1 MTPRRFDA
9 FASSTPARRFALRLR
24 KSLQTKVLHCARL
37 VWLAAIVDPKDPKS
51 IAEYRRRFRV
61 SAYTYYRDRRA
72 LRRAG
77 LYTYAFLYGR
87 YSLMFHLD
95 TPECDKR

>member
-9 FASSTPARRFALRLR
+9 SASSTPARRFVLRLR
-24 KSLQTKVLHCARL
+24 KSIKTEALRCVRL
-37 VWLAAIVDPKDPKS
+37 LWLAVIVDPKDSAS
-51 IAEYRRRFRV
+51 ITDYRRRFHV

-77 LYTYAFLYGR
+77 LYTYALLYGR
-87 YSLMFHLD
+87 YRLLFYLD
-95 TPECDKR
+95 NPECD

>member
-9 FASSTPARRFALRLR
+9 SASSTPARRFVLRLR
-24 KSLQTKVLHCARL
+24 KSIKTEALRCVRL
-37 VWLAAIVDPKDPKS
+37 LWLAAIVDHKS
-51 IAEYRRRFRV
+51 SPSVADYRRRFRV
-61 SAYTYYRDRRA
+61 SAYTYHRDRRA

-87 YSLMFHLD
+87 YTLMLHLD
-95 TPECDKR
+95 ATEWD

>member
-9 FASSTPARRFALRLR
+9 LASSTPARRFMQRLR
-24 KSLQTKVLHCARL
+24 KNLKAKALHCVRL
-37 VWLAAIVDPKDPKS
+37 LWLAAIVDAKNAASVAD
-51 IAEYRRRFRV
+51 YRRRFRV

-87 YSLMFHLD
+87 YALMLHLD
-95 TPECDKR
+95 TPECD

>member
-9 FASSTPARRFALRLR
+9 VASSTPAYRFVLRLR
-24 KSLQTKVLHCARL
+24 KSIKAKALRCVRL
-37 VWLAAIVDPKDPKS
+37 LWLAALVDPKNAAS
-51 IAEYRRRFRV
+51 IADYRRRFRV

-77 LYTYAFLYGR
+77 LYTYALLYGR
-87 YSLMFHLD
+87 YRLLFYLD
-95 TPECDKR
+95 NPECD

>member
-9 FASSTPARRFALRLR
+9 LASSTPARRFVLRLR
-24 KSLQTKVLHCARL
+24 KSIKAKALRCIRL
-37 VWLAAIVDPKDPKS
+37 LSLAALVDPKN
-51 IAEYRRRFRV
+51 AESLADYRLRFRV

-87 YSLMFHLD
+87 YRLMWHLD
-95 TPECDKR
+95 APECD

>member
-1 MTPRRFDA
+1 MTLRRFDA

-24 KSLQTKVLHCARL
+24 KSIKAKALRFVRL
-37 VWLAAIVDPKDPKS
+37 LWLAAIVDTKNSAS
-51 IAEYRRRFRV
+51 IAAYRRRFRV

-72 LRRAG
+72 LRRFG

-87 YSLMFHLD
+87 FSLLLYLE
-95 TPECDKR
+95 TPECD